1 MGSERDLFA
10 NLVSGG
16 SRFMPDREIR
26 WFHTSELKLKCKGE
40 RDTVGRGGWNG
51 PASVTAWNSV
61 LRANV
66 SVVRAVLAWPRHEI
80 IDNYYAAGL
89 KRMQKKFRHFFCCVC
104 LHHHDTNNSTEI
116 CFVVSWS
123 TYQSRQMPH
132 MIALFLSTHMTT
144 SSEGTTVS
152 IFKLSADLRIISVD
166 FMMSFNVSYIVI
178 IKIMSPFQLS

>member
-40 RDTVGRGGWNG
+40 RDTVGRGGCNG

-66 SVVRAVLAWPRHEI
+66 SVVRVVLAWPRHEI
-80 IDNYYAAGL
+80 IDDYYAAGL
-89 KRMQKKFRHFFCCVC
+89 KRMQKKFRHFFFVVC
-104 LHHHDTNNSTEI
+104 SLHHHDKQQHWDLF
-116 CFVVSWS
+116 CRF
-123 TYQSRQMPH
+123 
-132 MIALFLSTHMTT
+132 MINLSISSNATHDSLFLSTH
-144 SSEGTTVS
+144 
-152 IFKLSADLRIISVD
+152 IDDFKWGYDC
-166 FMMSFNVSYIVI
+166 FNI
-178 IKIMSPFQLS
+178 